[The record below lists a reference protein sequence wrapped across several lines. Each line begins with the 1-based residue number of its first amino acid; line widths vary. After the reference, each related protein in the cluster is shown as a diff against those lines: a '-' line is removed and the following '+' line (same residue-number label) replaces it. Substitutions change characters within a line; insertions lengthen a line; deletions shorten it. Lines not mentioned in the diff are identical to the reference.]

1 MLTRERRDLLRIVA
15 PPVLALGLVALLVR
29 PVDAVPAPVLPPS
42 VSVVA
47 PSAP

>member
-1 MLTRERRDLLRIVA
+1 MLTRESRDLLRIAV

-29 PVDAVPAPVLPPS
+29 PMEPLPAPVLPPS